1 MFIFLYVAFLS
12 TALFLVARVLWP
24 ELKKSSS
31 FASDQ
36 SNKPDERTEKLE
48 TLLEEKNKNNQF
60 IQKELR
66 IFQAQTRDFNKVKD
80 LLDEEIHR
88 LREQNRVLRSELG
101 LPSVQSGENSR
112 IAAYQDNV
120 SDQEQGNGHI
130 LESF

>member
-31 FASDQ
+31 VGLDQ
-36 SNKPDERTEKLE
+36 PHETDERTEKLE
-48 TLLEEKNKNNQF
+48 TLLDEKNKNNQF

-66 IFQAQTRDFNKVKD
+66 IFQAQTRDFNKVKE

-88 LREQNRVLRSELG
+88 LREQNRKFRSELG
-101 LPSVQSGENSR
+101 LPSVQSKENSR

-120 SDQEQGNGHI
+120 SDQDQRNGHI